1 MPSRRDMDPLGIEPR
16 LLPWIII
23 LDVEE
28 APRRFRY
35 RLIGT
40 RLVEVM
46 DRDVTGHYLDDLREL
61 LPAVD
66 TTIARC
72 NAVVDSCWPLNF
84 EDDLIDVIGTRVWAE
99 RLALPL
105 GETDTR
111 VEAIMVGFA
120 AQDHPPGPDEPEA
133 A

>member
-1 MPSRRDMDPLGIEPR
+1 MDPVEITPR
-16 LLPWIII
+16 LLPWMML
-23 LDVEE
+23 LDVEH

-46 DRDVTGHYLDDLREL
+46 DRDLTGHYLDALREL

-72 NAVVDSCWPLNF
+72 NAVVDSCLPQNF
-84 EDDLIDVIGTRVWAE
+84 EADLIDVVGTRVWAE

-120 AQDHPPGPDEPEA
+120 AQDRAPETGPDDGPA
-133 A
+133 AA